1 MLSKVKKG
9 IKIKI
14 KPEDSTSASA
24 EVKEFPGTSAKDM
37 KAEALRR
44 KAANRNPQNKE
55 LPLVGN
61 VDEYSKL
68 VKSSGEASSETKAE
82 SSDESEEE
90 DEGDGLWGAI
100 MGQK

>member
-14 KPEDSTSASA
+14 KPEESTAS
-24 EVKEFPGTSAKDM
+24 VVQEFPGTSEKDL

-55 LPLVGN
+55 LPMVGN
-61 VDEYSKL
+61 IDEYSKL
-68 VKSSGEASSETKAE
+68 VKSSGETISETKAE

-90 DEGDGLWGAI
+90 DENDGLWGAI